1 MSNKMKKRLVIV
13 TTVPETLASIL
24 KGQPRFLNSTFDVSL
39 VSSPEIEAGKLET
52 LEGVPVYPVPMFR
65 GISLLEDFI
74 SIVKMIFLL
83 RRLKPDVVH
92 SYTPKAG
99 LVAMVASLVCRVP
112 VRVHTF
118 TGLIFPTQRGLKQ
131 KLLIWVDR
139 LICLCATKV
148 VPEGNGVK
156 KDLIAFNITSKPMN
170 VIGYGN
176 VAGVDFTYFDKASPG
191 VLEKADC
198 LRETLGISKDDFVFC
213 FIGRLNNDKGLS
225 ELAAAFQQLPARAH
239 LIVVGGIDTS
249 APVDATTLSL
259 LQSNESVHLVGHRD
273 DVRSAL
279 SACTVLVLPSYREG
293 FPNVLLQAGAMGKAA
308 IATDIN
314 GCNEIIEPGVNGWL
328 VPARQIDPLLTAMCE
343 ALDTPAHRLVDM
355 GGEAFTRVAR
365 CFDQKEHWQRM
376 LTFYNKELRVE
387 TTI

>member
-1 MSNKMKKRLVIV
+1 MHNKMKKRLVIV

-24 KGQPRFLNSTFDVSL
+24 KGQPRFLNDTFDVSL
-39 VSSPEIEAGKLET
+39 VSSPEVEAGKLEA

-65 GISLLEDFI
+65 GISLFKDFI
-74 SIVKMIFLL
+74 SVVNMIFLL

-112 VRVHTF
+112 VRIHTF
-118 TGLIFPTQRGLKQ
+118 TGLIFPTQRGFKQ

-176 VAGVDFTYFDKASPG
+176 VAGVDFTYFDKASPV
-191 VLEKADC
+191 VLEQADC

-249 APVDATTLSL
+249 APVDATTLTL
-259 LQSNESVHLVGHRD
+259 LESNESVHLLGHQD
-273 DVRSAL
+273 DVRPVL

-293 FPNVLLQAGAMGKAA
+293 FPNVLLQAGAMGKSA

-328 VPARQIDPLLTAMCE
+328 VPARQVDPLLNAMCE
-343 ALDTPAHRLVDM
+343 ALDTPAPRLVEM

-376 LTFYNKELRVE
+376 LTFYNEELRVE

>member
-1 MSNKMKKRLVIV
+1 MHNKMKKRLVIV
-13 TTVPETLASIL
+13 TTVPETLVSIL
-24 KGQPRFLNSTFDVSL
+24 KGQPRFLNGKFDVSL
-39 VSSPEIEAGKLET
+39 VSSPEVDAGKLEAS
-52 LEGVPVYPVPMFR
+52 EGVPVYPVPMFR
-65 GISLLEDFI
+65 GISLFKDLI
-74 SIVKMIFLL
+74 SVVNMIFLL
-83 RRLKPDVVH
+83 HRLKPDVVH

-99 LVAMVASLVCRVP
+99 LVAMVAGFVCRVP
-112 VRVHTF
+112 VRIHTF
-118 TGLIFPTQRGLKQ
+118 TGLIFPTQRGFKQ

-156 KDLIAFNITSKPMN
+156 KDLIAFNITYKPMK
-170 VIGYGN
+170 VIGHGN
-176 VAGVDFTYFDKASPG
+176 VAGVDFTYFDKASPI
-191 VLEKADC
+191 VLEQAHC

-225 ELAAAFQQLPARAH
+225 ELAAAFQQLHARAH

-249 APVDATTLSL
+249 APVDAETLSFL
-259 LQSNESVHLVGHRD
+259 ESNEYIHLLGHQE
-273 DVRSAL
+273 DVRPAL

-293 FPNVLLQAGAMGKAA
+293 FPNVLLQAGAMGKSA

-314 GCNEIIEPGVNGWL
+314 GCNEIIESGVNGWL
-328 VPARQIDPLLTAMCE
+328 VPARKIDPLLNAMCE
-343 ALDTPAHRLVDM
+343 ALNIPASKLVEM
-355 GGEAFTRVAR
+355 GGEAFTRVAS

-376 LTFYNKELRVE
+376 VFFYNEELRVE